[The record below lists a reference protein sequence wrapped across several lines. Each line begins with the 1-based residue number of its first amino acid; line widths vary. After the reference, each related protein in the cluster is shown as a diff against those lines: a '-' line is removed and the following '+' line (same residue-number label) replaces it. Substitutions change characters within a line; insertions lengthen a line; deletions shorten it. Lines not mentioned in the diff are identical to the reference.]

1 MYAKRHLRTVVKYLP
16 INEPTRVRSY
26 NHVMIVKNL
35 FSSGDLTVHKRTHTG
50 ERPYSCKLC
59 DKHFTSSSNLSTHEK
74 SSKHL
79 NKMKS
84 NSNTA
89 PTTFFNCGEVIKEE
103 EIFDEDPLYQ
113 YES

>member
-1 MYAKRHLRTVVKYLP
+1 MKRNLLDTKKIHMVEMPYSCDQCEKTFTTNSALT
-16 INEPTRVRSY
+16 
-26 NHVMIVKNL
+26 NHRRIQI
-35 FSSGDLTVHKRTHTG
+35 G
-50 ERPYSCKLC
+50 ERTYSCKLC
-59 DKHFTSSSNLSTHEK
+59 DKHYTTSSHISTYNK
-74 SSKHL
+74 SLRHL
-79 NKMKS
+79 YIMNR